1 MRKRKRKLKL
11 KLGRKPTFAD
21 LIIGICLSV
30 SFLITAVTMYEY
42 HRLDEVMPSGVVS
55 ALLLLW
61 GGELLILAV
70 RQIFGSNVIEQAKG
84 ANQAPPPPN
93 DSNESI

>member
-1 MRKRKRKLKL
+1 MKKRKRKAKRKL
-11 KLGRKPTFAD
+11 TFAD

-30 SFLITAVTMYEY
+30 SGLITAVTMYEY
-42 HRLDEVMPSGVVS
+42 HRLDEVMPAGVVS

-84 ANQAPPPPN
+84 TNPALPPH
-93 DSNESI
+93 DDGESI